1 MEGQERNIVQ
11 LERIEAVIE
20 WRWGWKGENRKE
32 KSGDEKEGSKNS
44 SGKSREERTSSFVS
58 C

>member
-1 MEGQERNIVQ
+1 
-11 LERIEAVIE
+11 VIE